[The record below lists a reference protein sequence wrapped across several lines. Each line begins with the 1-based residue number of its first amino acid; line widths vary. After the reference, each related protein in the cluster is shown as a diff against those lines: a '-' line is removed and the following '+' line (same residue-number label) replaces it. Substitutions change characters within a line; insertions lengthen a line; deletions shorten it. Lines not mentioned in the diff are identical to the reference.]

1 MLTLLLSWLLLTHAQ
16 CPHSVLS
23 SNSGTLVQRSAGV
36 YTPTVLIATTPAVW
50 TTLPG
55 ASWVWES
62 DARSEGVFTFLGTF
76 TVPGW
81 ALASIMSVKLTI
93 AADDV
98 FKVKF
103 NGVVIAPQWTGGYTQ
118 VMTFELKPWLQ
129 GSLPNRLDITVK
141 NTQYMGGLLY
151 KVEIT

>member
-1 MLTLLLSWLLLTHAQ
+1 M
-16 CPHSVLS
+16 
-23 SNSGTLVQRSAGV
+23 